1 MREAGKQCGIKD
13 SAARNLKM
21 RIAEDLIEFF
31 GSDVI
36 RRLLDG
42 VCPDWTSNLR
52 ATRERH
58 LNQSEPVEHR
68 PHYRTAVTCLSN
80 QKNVSHPCGVFL
92 AIGSIP
98 AFILLSNLLSKELL
112 AATVRR
118 MASTASMDEDVVS
131 IRFWARTYAEG
142 A

>member
-58 LNQSEPVEHR
+58 LNQSNTGLITEQQ
-68 PHYRTAVTCLSN
+68 S
-80 QKNVSHPCGVFL
+80 
-92 AIGSIP
+92 P
-98 AFILLSNLLSKELL
+98 A
-112 AATVRR
+112 
-118 MASTASMDEDVVS
+118 
-131 IRFWARTYAEG
+131 
-142 A
+142 